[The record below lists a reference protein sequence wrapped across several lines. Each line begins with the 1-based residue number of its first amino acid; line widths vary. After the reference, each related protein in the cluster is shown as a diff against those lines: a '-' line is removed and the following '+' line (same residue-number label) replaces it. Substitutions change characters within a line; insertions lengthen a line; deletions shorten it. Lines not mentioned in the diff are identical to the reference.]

1 MQDKVQELIKEINKN
16 LDKQEKLRQKM
27 SSLKH
32 GKLVIRQRNGS
43 GYYYLEYRKGNKVI
57 NEYVGKVNTGEIDK
71 FLKEEKE
78 YYDTKFEIGELKI
91 REDEIKRTLRKYGVR
106 HYRTI
111 YTLYEIKKILKPIF
125 KKYGVKKAL
134 LFGSYSRGEANINS
148 DFDLI
153 VDKVSVGDSFELKE
167 DIKEATGKD
176 VDLIYDGSSVT
187 KVFLKEIKKDLIQ
200 IYGN

>member
-57 NEYVGKVNTGEIDK
+57 NEYVGKVNTGEIEK
-71 FLKEEKE
+71 LLKEEKE
-78 YYDTKFEIGELKI
+78 YYETKFEISELQL
-91 REDEIKRTLRKYGVR
+91 REDEIKKTLRKYGVR
-106 HYRTI
+106 HYRKI

-176 VDLIYDGSSVT
+176 VDLIYNGSSVT
-187 KVFLKEIKKDLIQ
+187 KVFFNEIKNDLIQ